1 MDATRANITVL
12 KPPNA
17 PCKPRNTTRC
27 RTFVEAAI
35 PAYTIT
41 LPKVISVM
49 IFFVPNRSHSIPV
62 NGAHVAKRPVPT
74 SWIIP
79 VQCVASMSVWWSS

>member
-1 MDATRANITVL
+1 VDATRVNITVL

-17 PCKPRNTTRC
+17 PCNPRNTTRC

-35 PAYTIT
+35 PAYTIM
-41 LPKVISVM
+41 LPKPISIM
-49 IFFVPNRSHSIPV
+49 IFFVPNRSHRMPV
-62 NGAHVAKRPVPT
+62 KGAHVAKRPEAT

-79 VQCVASMSVWWSS
+79 VQYVASMSV